1 MTLYSTTALPSL
13 DLIGGVETLQR
24 MLLPHTAIS
33 QVAWDKDTQTTVAVL
48 RTEGTQL
55 ALNAIADTLARFN
68 VPFIYSCDLLS
79 AIQVAKELAHNEDVV
94 EIGDYRLEDSLS
106 L

>member
-48 RTEGTQL
+48 KTEGTQL
-55 ALNAIADTLARFN
+55 ALNALADTLIRFN
-68 VPFIYSCDLLS
+68 IPFIYSCDLVS
-79 AIQVAKELAHNEDVV
+79 AIQVAQELAHNDNVV
-94 EIGDYRLEDSLS
+94 EFQEYRLEDCSII
-106 L
+106 